1 VDRVYWLLFSVAGL
15 VLTGGCGPFYRW
27 VGPGTEQQIAQVRDQ
42 CGGDYFVI
50 GPGELGRIGTGG
62 SGEPD
67 PSPFTEYQAKKTPL
81 ALSRYRRFLFIKC
94 MESEGYKLEPVAGRT
109 KEPMQEILIKL
120 VLTSSIAATQQIY
133 KWKDY
138 KGQWHFSDNPP
149 PEIRAEKVK
158 GLDID
163 PISPVPPQI
172 AEPPVPSGGS
182 ENREQAVSK
191 PH

>member
-1 VDRVYWLLFSVAGL
+1 MDKVHRLLFSVVGL
-15 VLTGGCGPFYRW
+15 VLTVGCGPGYRYRW
-27 VGPGTEQQIAQVRDQ
+27 VGPGIEQGIAQVRNQ
-42 CGGDYFVI
+42 CGGDHLVI
-50 GPGELGRIGTGG
+50 GPGELGRLTGA
-62 SGEPD
+62 PD
-67 PSPFTEYQAKKTPL
+67 PSLFTEYQAKKTPL

-163 PISPVPPQI
+163 PISPVPPQL